1 MPQLNVLERLCLYA
15 KFIETTF
22 PMNTNILKETFFNPN
37 NGSRKCTKII
47 TSCNSPYQFVINLLF
62 ALMGYKLQMQVGE
75 RIYFTPCKEIRL
87 QLIYITIQTPIYVYR
102 HALVLSFRTMVLCQ
116 NKQFSMLVRKEKV
129 VVYID
134 RNYELIVLL
143 LQLIFL

>member
-1 MPQLNVLERLCLYA
+1 MPQLNVLERFCLYA
-15 KFIETTF
+15 KFIVTTL
-22 PMNTNILKETFFNPN
+22 PMNTNILKETFFFPN
-37 NGSRKCTKII
+37 SGSRKCTKII

-62 ALMGYKLQMQVGE
+62 AHMGHKLQMQVGE

-134 RNYELIVLL
+134 RN
-143 LQLIFL
+143 